1 MTDQISLQN
10 VPLSFSNSKNVGHS
24 DDQTHRQMK
33 EACSELESLFI
44 YYLLKEMRETVPKD
58 GLFSGGKT
66 EEMYTSMFD
75 IQLAKEIA
83 MKRGIGISSIVLN
96 QVEKRADSHEYSNGG
111 IVDRNVGD
119 TSLVK

>member
-10 VPLSFSNSKNVGHS
+10 VPLSFSNLKNVGHS
-24 DDQTHRQMK
+24 DDQTHRRMK

-96 QVEKRADSHEYSNGG
+96 QVEKGAGSHGYSNGG
-111 IVDRNVGD
+111 IAGRKVGD
-119 TSLVK
+119 TSLAK

>member
-10 VPLSFSNSKNVGHS
+10 VPLSFSNIKNVGHS
-24 DDQTHRQMK
+24 DDQTRRQMK

-96 QVEKRADSHEYSNGG
+96 QVEKGADSHGYSKGG
-111 IVDRNVGD
+111 IADRKVGD
-119 TSLVK
+119 IR